1 MSRIKQVG
9 TKDKATVEVVEKVR
23 ALLNANAEL
32 VKQRAWPELAKLANQ
47 AEIKSSRGK
56 EWETEGPQ
64 KGTTFYIFC
73 KRQHLLPDTSSAKAE
88 QGRAIST
95 AIEGDA
101 AEINRPAAKTSD
113 TSDVSKTKRARP
125 DTSREKPMPKAWH
138 QQIVVL
144 VKSEVERLMKVPT
157 LQTLPTIPLPPER
170 ARTKGAKG
178 RPVGQGER
186 VKVGITLD
194 KNLFDRFEQERKRTG
209 LSASGYADVVLWNF
223 FGKPRLSFEET
234 EDRQPEHE
242 EN

>member
-1 MSRIKQVG
+1 
-9 TKDKATVEVVEKVR
+9 
-23 ALLNANAEL
+23 
-32 VKQRAWPELAKLANQ
+32 
-47 AEIKSSRGK
+47 
-56 EWETEGPQ
+56 
-64 KGTTFYIFC
+64 
-73 KRQHLLPDTSSAKAE
+73 
-88 QGRAIST
+88 
-95 AIEGDA
+95 
-101 AEINRPAAKTSD
+101 
-113 TSDVSKTKRARP
+113 
-125 DTSREKPMPKAWH
+125 MPKAWH